1 MRKVFYIVRKEFLQV
16 FRNRM
21 MLPIIFVMPLAQLLI
36 LAYAVTYEIKHI
48 DLFICD
54 IDNTMISREFTGH
67 FIHSPFYNVKYQE
80 RSISKGMDEL
90 RKGKVHQMIVILPGF
105 EKALNQGRPVR
116 VQVIND
122 AINSS
127 AAALMN
133 AYTLSIIQHFN
144 RNNIEAHFIT
154 RGTPAQVNLEYSY
167 WFNPDLNYKTFMVPG
182 ILVLL
187 VTLIGMFLSGMNVVR
202 EKEIGTIE
210 QINVTPLRKTQFIAG
225 KLIPFWIIGLLEL
238 AFGLVLARLF
248 FNIPILG
255 NIPLIFMVAAV
266 FLLVVTGL
274 GLLISTLVNTQQQS
288 MFISWFILVIFILLS
303 GLFTPIE
310 SMPQWA
316 KVLTFLNPIA
326 HFIEIMRLVMLKGAG
341 LKHILQP
348 LGVLVLY
355 AAVIL
360 SLAIKKYRKT
370 T

>member
-1 MRKVFYIVRKEFLQV
+1 MRKVFYIVRKEFLQI

-21 MLPIIFVMPLAQLLI
+21 MLPIIFAMPLAQLLI

-48 DLFICD
+48 DLYVCD
-54 IDNTMISREFTGH
+54 VDNTIQSREFTGH
-67 FIHSPFYNVKYQE
+67 FKHSPFYTIKDQGRN
-80 RSISKGMDEL
+80 IGKGMDEL
-90 RKGKVHQMIVILPGF
+90 RQGEVHQMILILPGF
-105 EKALNQGRPVR
+105 EKALELGQPAK
-116 VQVIND
+116 VQIVND

-133 AYTLSIIQHFN
+133 AYTLSIIQQFN
-144 RNNIEAHFIT
+144 RQQIEPLFIS
-154 RGTPAQVNLEYSY
+154 RGAPAQVNLEYSY
-167 WFNPDLNYKTFMVPG
+167 WFNPELNYKTFMVPG

-210 QINVTPLRKTQFIAG
+210 QINVTPIRKTQFIAG

-238 AFGLVLARLF
+238 AFGLVLARLLF
-248 FNIPILG
+248 AIPILG
-255 NIPLIFMVAAV
+255 NVPLIFLVAAV
-266 FLLVVTGL
+266 FLLVVTGM
-274 GLLISTLVNTQQQS
+274 GLFISTLVNTQQQS

-316 KVLTFLNPIA
+316 QVLTYFNPIA

-341 LKHILQP
+341 LKHILRP
-348 LGVLVLY
+348 LGILLIY
-355 AAVIL
+355 AIVIL
-360 SLAIKKYRKT
+360 SLAINKYRKT

>member
-1 MRKVFYIVRKEFLQV
+1 MRKVLYIVRKEFLQI

-48 DLFICD
+48 DLYLCD
-54 IDNTMISREFTGH
+54 IDNTVISREFTGH
-67 FIHSPFYNVKYQE
+67 FKHSPFYNIKDQG
-80 RSISKGMDEL
+80 RNISKGMDEL
-90 RKGKVHQMIVILPGF
+90 RQGKVHQMIVILPGF
-105 EKALNQGRPVR
+105 EKALEQGQPAK
-116 VQVIND
+116 VQVVND

-133 AYTLSIIQHFN
+133 AYTFSIIQHYN
-144 RNNIEAHFIT
+144 RSKIEPLFIT
-154 RGTPAQVNLEYSY
+154 RGAPAQVNLEYSY
-167 WFNPDLNYKTFMVPG
+167 WFNPELNYKTFMVPG

-187 VTLIGMFLSGMNVVR
+187 VTLIGMFLAGMNVVR

-210 QINVTPLRKTQFIAG
+210 QINVTPLSKIQFIAG

-238 AFGLVLARLF
+238 AFGLGFARII

-255 NIPLIFMVAAV
+255 NIPLIFLVASIY
-266 FLLVVTGL
+266 LLVVTGI
-274 GLLISTLVNTQQQS
+274 GLFISTLVNTQQQS

-316 KVLTFLNPIA
+316 KVLTFFNPIA

-348 LGVLVLY
+348 FGILLLY
-355 AAVIL
+355 AVVIL